1 MRFVSSIVCV
11 LYINEILKQLVRTQA
26 EAAEVLAAAR
36 RTVDS
41 ADKQHSE
48 VRSAV
53 QKLDVELNLKTE
65 EAHSMMS
72 EADQKRSEITKL
84 SSSRNTIQQCQM
96 DFDDAKKTLDEFM
109 ETYNLKAN
117 DMKKNI
123 KDATDQIRNLTDLIA
138 EDANTLQEMSLHR
151 NEVISCSID

>member
-1 MRFVSSIVCV
+1 M
-11 LYINEILKQLVRTQA
+11 RTQA
-26 EAAEVLAAAR
+26 EASDILAAAR
-36 RTVDS
+36 RSVEG

-48 VRSAV
+48 VKSAV
-53 QKLDVELNLKTE
+53 QKLDVELNLKTD
-65 EAHSMMS
+65 EAHQLMS
-72 EADQKRSEITKL
+72 EADLKRSEIAKL

-109 ETYNLKAN
+109 ESYNVKAN

-123 KDATDQIRNLTDLIA
+123 KDATDQIRNLQDLIA

-151 NEVISCSID
+151 NEVLLVQSWHQKF